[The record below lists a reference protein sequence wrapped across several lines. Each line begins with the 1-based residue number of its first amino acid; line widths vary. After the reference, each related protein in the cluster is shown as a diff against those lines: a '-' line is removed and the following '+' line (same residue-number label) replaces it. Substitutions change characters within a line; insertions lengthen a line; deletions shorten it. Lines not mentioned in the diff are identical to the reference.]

1 MKNNYRYEK
10 EPVDSIMCSCIHIIA
25 CTERT

>member
-10 EPVDSIMCSCIHIIA
+10 EPVDSIMCSCIHVIA
-25 CTERT
+25 GRECA